1 MLGDKTPRGARGE
14 HAIDMGATVIHI
26 SRCARDVPSLQI
38 AAPSTSRHHS
48 GLSLAARLRPTWS
61 SGSRRLQGTFSEPIP
76 LNATDTY
83 PAGYP
88 KSRHIADERHTG
100 TQMNG
105 LMVLCPLRFLS
116 ARMPLWLRCLYRIL
130 DPRLQAFVSV
140 TKLNPNI
147 PDPPSCHVT
156 FHRGQHCLGR
166 CMLAK
171 KTRGR

>member
-1 MLGDKTPRGARGE
+1 MVLEYTAVCREQNTALHPQLQPRGMLADKTPRGARGE
-14 HAIDMGATVIHI
+14 HAVDMGATVIHGT
-26 SRCARDVPSLQI
+26 SRAVPSLQI
-38 AAPSTSRHHS
+38 TAPSTSRHHS
-48 GLSLAARLRPTWS
+48 GLSLSARLRPTWS

-116 ARMPLWLRCLYRIL
+116 ACMRLWLRCFYRTL
-130 DPRLQAFVSV
+130 NSHLQAFVSV
-140 TKLNPNI
+140 TKLKLKL
-147 PDPPSCHVT
+147 S
-156 FHRGQHCLGR
+156 
-166 CMLAK
+166 
-171 KTRGR
+171 